1 MSPPPD
7 IAIFSPL
14 GRSGT
19 AAHGGITT
27 VVCMLSR
34 GFANQGLGVELVT
47 YAPSD
52 PRLLVPGV
60 DARVGIVNFGPGG
73 QLRHIFQLGDYLRRR
88 RPRVLLTAGHRS
100 NRLAARCKQ
109 RWRPTTRI
117 FVSVHNVLTP
127 GLAEMGPL
135 RRWLRLR
142 DISRTYPHAGGV
154 ICVSAGVAEDL
165 ARYVTIP
172 AAQLSIIHNPVL
184 SEELLRTAEH
194 ECSHPWMAPAQPPV
208 ILGAGRLTSQK
219 DFATLVRAFAL
230 LASAVGHRLLII
242 GDGAERAALERL
254 AVDLGVADRVT
265 FPGFVEDPLSYMR
278 RARLF
283 VLSSA
288 WEGFG
293 NVLVEAMAVGTPVV
307 STDCR
312 SGPREILLDG
322 TLGPLAAPGDPRAL
336 AEAMRAAIAQPADPD
351 ALRRRAADFSVDVVA
366 RRYLDTLFPARTA
379 A

>member
-1 MSPPPD
+1 MHRVSNVPSSPPD

-14 GRSGT
+14 GRGGT
-19 AAHGGITT
+19 SAHGGITT
-27 VVCMLSR
+27 VVGLLSR
-34 GFANQGLGVELVT
+34 GLVNAGARVELVT
-47 YAPSD
+47 HAPTD
-52 PRLLVPGV
+52 PRVLVPTL
-60 DARVGIVNFGPGG
+60 DDRVEIANLGRGHRR
-73 QLRHIFQLGDYLRRR
+73 RHLAQLGDYLRRR
-88 RPRVLLTAGHRS
+88 RPRVLLAAGHRS
-100 NRLAARCKQ
+100 NRLAVGCKQQ

-117 FVSVHNVLTP
+117 FLSVHNVLTP
-127 GLAEMGPL
+127 GLAEMGPV
-135 RRWLRLR
+135 RRWLRVH
-142 DISRTYPHAGGV
+142 DIRRAYPRADGV

-172 AAQLSIIHNPVL
+172 AVKLSVIHNPVL
-184 SEELLRTAEH
+184 SEELLRTAER
-194 ECSHPWMAPAQPPV
+194 ECSHPWMAPGQPPV

-230 LASAVGHRLLII
+230 LAADVDHRLLII

-254 AVDLGVADRVT
+254 AAELGVAERVT
-265 FPGFVEDPLSYMR
+265 FPGFVEDPLSYMC

-307 STDCR
+307 STDCP

-322 TLGPLAAPGDPRAL
+322 TLG
-336 AEAMRAAIAQPADPD
+336 
-351 ALRRRAADFSVDVVA
+351 
-366 RRYLDTLFPARTA
+366 
-379 A
+379 